1 MRRRFFP
8 YRSLAVAASLAG
20 SLSLSS
26 AGPASALRLADARS
40 GQADVV
46 TDWNAHVFTAGGPQ
60 IQRTLA
66 MVHIAMFDAMNAI
79 DPEFTSYLTLPA
91 PPPGASPVA
100 AAAAA
105 ARGVLVRL
113 NPGQQALL
121 DGFLAASLQS
131 VPDGT
136 AESDGVAY
144 GDLVA
149 QAIFDARTTDQILAA
164 GPLFVPGAAPG
175 SYQLTTPGPPQPVNT
190 NAPNWV
196 PFALRSGSQFR
207 PNGPD
212 ALTSP
217 RYARDV
223 AEVQLRGAL
232 VGSNRTA
239 DEDQIARWH
248 TEQAQFQFN
257 RIARAEVP
265 MDGRSLLEHARLF
278 ALLNIALAD
287 ATLSVFEAKYAFA
300 FWRPVTAIRNA
311 DIDGNPDTT
320 ADATWSPFL
329 PTPPHPEYPAAH
341 GVVQGA
347 AARVMKD
354 YFGPN
359 YAFSTTAP
367 PVPNAVRSYSDF
379 DSYAE
384 EGRLA
389 RILGGMHFRASL
401 DEGGRQGTLVGNWVL
416 THYLLPLR

>member
-1 MRRRFFP
+1 MRRRFFSC
-8 YRSLAVAASLAG
+8 RSLTVAVSLAG
-20 SLSLSS
+20 SVSLSV
-26 AGPASALRLADARS
+26 AVPASA
-40 GQADVV
+40 DVI

-66 MVHIAMFDAMNAI
+66 MVHIAMFDAINAI
-79 DPEFTSYLTLPA
+79 DPAFTSYLALPA
-91 PPPGASPVA
+91 PPAGASPVA

-113 NPGQQALL
+113 NPGNQAML
-121 DGFLAASLQS
+121 DGFLAATLQS

-136 AESDGVAY
+136 SESDGVAY

-149 QAIFDARTTDQILAA
+149 RAIFDARATDRILAA
-164 GPLFVPGAAPG
+164 GPIFVPGAAPG
-175 SYQLTTPGPPQPVNT
+175 DYQITTPGPPQPVNT
-190 NAPNWV
+190 NAPNWI
-196 PFALRSGSQFR
+196 PFALESAAQFR

-223 AEVQLRGAL
+223 TEVQLRGAL

-248 TEQAQFQFN
+248 TEQAQIQFN

-265 MDGRSLLEHARLF
+265 LDGRSLLEHARLF

-287 ATLSVFEAKYAFA
+287 ATLSVFEAKYAYA

-311 DIDGNPDTT
+311 DIDGNADTI
-320 ADATWSPFL
+320 ADGAWSPFL

-347 AARVMKD
+347 AARIMKS

-367 PVPNAVRSYSDF
+367 PVPNAVRSYADF

-389 RILGGMHFRASL
+389 RILGGMHFRSSL
-401 DEGGRQGTLVGNWVL
+401 DEGGRQGTRVGNWVL
-416 THYLLPLR
+416 THCLLPLR

>member
-8 YRSLAVAASLAG
+8 YRSF
-20 SLSLSS
+20 
-26 AGPASALRLADARS
+26 RLAAGLAAGLGVS
-40 GQADVV
+40 GAMPAGADVV
-46 TDWNAHVFTAGGPQ
+46 TDWNVHVFTAGGPQ

-66 MVHIAMFDAMNAI
+66 MVHIAMFDAVNAI
-79 DPEFTSYLTLPA
+79 DPAFSPYLTLPPA
-91 PPPGASPVA
+91 PPGASPVA

-113 NPGQQALL
+113 NPSQQAML

-131 VPDGT
+131 VPDGP
-136 AESDGVAY
+136 AETDGVAY

-149 QAIFDARTTDQILAA
+149 GAIFAARVNDRILAA
-164 GPLFVPGAAPG
+164 GPIFVPGTAPG

-196 PFALRSGSQFR
+196 PFALASGSQFR

-217 RYARDV
+217 RYARDL

-232 VGSNRTA
+232 AGSNRTA

-248 TEQAQFQFN
+248 TEQAQIQFN

-265 MDGRSLLEHARLF
+265 NDGRSLLEHARLF

-287 ATLSVFEAKYAFA
+287 ATLSVFEAKYAYT

-311 DIDGNPDTT
+311 DIDGNPDTI
-320 ADATWSPFL
+320 ADGAWSPFL

-359 YAFSTTAP
+359 YGFSTTAP
-367 PVPNAVRSYSDF
+367 PVPNAVRTYADF
-379 DSYAE
+379 DAYAE

-389 RILGGMHFRASL
+389 RILGGMHFRSSL
-401 DEGGRQGTLVGNWVL
+401 EEGGRQGTRVGNWVL